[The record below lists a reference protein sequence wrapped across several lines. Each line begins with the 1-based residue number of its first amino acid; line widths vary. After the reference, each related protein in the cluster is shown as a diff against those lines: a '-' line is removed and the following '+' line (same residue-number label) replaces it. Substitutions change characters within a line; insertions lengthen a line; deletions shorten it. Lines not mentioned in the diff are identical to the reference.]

1 MRIDRAVFIGLG
13 AALAATAVAHA
24 QTATAPTRARFL
36 LLLHED
42 ASYQASAVPGQ
53 SDRVAE
59 YQAWAKELG
68 ERGQMV
74 GGEKLQDAGTVLN
87 GAQARAVT
95 AAELPQ
101 GKPGGLA
108 GYFVIAAKDSSE
120 ALAIAR
126 SCPHLKYGGTI
137 VLRPIEDLP

>member
-13 AALAATAVAHA
+13 AALAATAVAHV

-87 GAQARAVT
+87 GASMRAR
-95 AAELPQ
+95 
-101 GKPGGLA
+101 
-108 GYFVIAAKDSSE
+108 
-120 ALAIAR
+120 
-126 SCPHLKYGGTI
+126 
-137 VLRPIEDLP
+137 